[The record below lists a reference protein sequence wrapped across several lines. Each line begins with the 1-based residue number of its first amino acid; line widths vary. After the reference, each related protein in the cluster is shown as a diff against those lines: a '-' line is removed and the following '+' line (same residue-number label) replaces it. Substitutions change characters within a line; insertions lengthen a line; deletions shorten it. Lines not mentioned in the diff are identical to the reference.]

1 MDWWQINFKLLT
13 KYIYIYLN
21 IGYMLISISI
31 VRHSLQTCSP
41 KTLIETKVKKH
52 QKLLMIMKQHGASS
66 FGNEWYCCA
75 GLELVQLDENGG
87 FKYFS
92 RCPHDVLDSLGGALI
107 NFEKVGGYCQTKE
120 SRGSC

>member
-1 MDWWQINFKLLT
+1 MADKLQVT
-13 KYIYIYLN
+13 DPIHIYIYLN
-21 IGYMLISISI
+21 IGYRIISVSI

-66 FGNEWYCCA
+66 FGRYCCA
-75 GLELVQLDENGG
+75 GLELVQLDKNGG
-87 FKYFS
+87 LKYFI
-92 RCPHDVLDSLGGALI
+92 RCPHEVLDSLGGALI
-107 NFEKVGGYCQTKE
+107 NFEKVWGYCQTKE